1 MVATSTSQVRV
12 RAETDEREAD
22 AGERVVRIVA
32 PTADGAVERTWDFV
46 VSGDAFP
53 SWAWR

>member
-1 MVATSTSQVRV
+1 MATTSTCQVQV

-22 AGERVVRIVA
+22 AGERVVTMVA
-32 PTADGAVERTWDFV
+32 PTPDGAGERTWDFV